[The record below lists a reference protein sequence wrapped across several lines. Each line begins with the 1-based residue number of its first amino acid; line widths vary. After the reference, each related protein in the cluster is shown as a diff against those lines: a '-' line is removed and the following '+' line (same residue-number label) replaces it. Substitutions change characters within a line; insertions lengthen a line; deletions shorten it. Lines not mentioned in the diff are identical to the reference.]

1 MALPYTFDTVY
12 AYMSILV
19 IRMQVITYIENV
31 MDQRFALNTYT
42 TGAMMFQIKIC
53 IVNVEIISSLERKA
67 QVSFP
72 DQIRPLSLV
81 IVFVVLVVVVINFS
95 YFHLLQNH

>member
-1 MALPYTFDTVY
+1 
-12 AYMSILV
+12 
-19 IRMQVITYIENV
+19 
-31 MDQRFALNTYT
+31 
-42 TGAMMFQIKIC
+42 MFQIKIC
-53 IVNVEIISSLERKA
+53 IVNVEIISSPERKA

-95 YFHLLQNH
+95 YFHLLLQNH